1 MQRYT
6 KSREAASEAIL
17 YDTNAS
23 LIDYFCKM
31 MGLIEIVT
39 RDFDLEQH
47 KVTDEAE
54 MLRLLTIRV
63 TELLAGDIDLLM
75 SYLYR
80 LDIPAAQISA
90 ALSPMSQLAPNEAIA
105 QLILNR
111 QKSRIETKKSIK
123 VEPIEDGWV
132 F

>member
-1 MQRYT
+1 
-6 KSREAASEAIL
+6 
-17 YDTNAS
+17 
-23 LIDYFCKM
+23 M